1 MLLYILIF
9 LTLCSEVLKRSPR
22 LVESLYS
29 SGFYPWVSKGIH
41 QFTSWFPFSIGELLF
56 YMSVLAL
63 LVSFAVF
70 IYCIIKKDLKA
81 RHYKQL
87 SHYVANV
94 ILIGL
99 LLFNSV
105 WGFNYHRLPLT
116 YHLDIQVRKHTDK
129 ELIRLCNTL
138 VQQAN
143 TLAEKVHKDS
153 QLTTEIPGG
162 YLYVFENAHMG
173 FASLGEDYP
182 LFETSYSKPKPVL
195 SSWVMSYSGI
205 SGIYSPFTAEAN
217 VNVDIEDVMLPATTL
232 HEMAHLYGVA
242 KEDEANFIA
251 YLSSQYHPDPV
262 FQYSGTMLALI
273 HSVNALHGQNTD
285 AYLDVRSKY
294 SDRVSQD
301 LNAIRT
307 FWHGYEGPID
317 DVQDKMN
324 DQYLKANG
332 QDDGVDSYGKMVD
345 LLLELNQ
352 IEHLKTAQK
361 TAQ

>member
-1 MLLYILIF
+1 MFSKIAH
-9 LTLCSEVLKRSPR
+9 K
-22 LVESLYS
+22 
-29 SGFYPWVSKGIH
+29 GF
-41 QFTSWFPFSIGELLF
+41 T
-56 YMSVLAL
+56 
-63 LVSFAVF
+63 
-70 IYCIIKKDLKA
+70 
-81 RHYKQL
+81 
-87 SHYVANV
+87 N
-94 ILIGL
+94 
-99 LLFNSV
+99 
-105 WGFNYHRLPLT
+105 
-116 YHLDIQVRKHTDK
+116 
-129 ELIRLCNTL
+129 
-138 VQQAN
+138 
-143 TLAEKVHKDS
+143 
-153 QLTTEIPGG
+153 
-162 YLYVFENAHMG
+162 
-173 FASLGEDYP
+173 LGEDYP
-182 LFETSYSKPKPVL
+182 LFKTSYSKPKPVL

-251 YLSSQYHPDPV
+251 YLSSQHHPDPL

-285 AYLDVRSKY
+285 AYLDVRSNY

-301 LNAIRT
+301 LKAIRT

-332 QDDGVDSYGKMVD
+332 QTDGVESYGKMVD

-352 IEHLKTAQK
+352 LEHLKTAQ
-361 TAQ
+361 